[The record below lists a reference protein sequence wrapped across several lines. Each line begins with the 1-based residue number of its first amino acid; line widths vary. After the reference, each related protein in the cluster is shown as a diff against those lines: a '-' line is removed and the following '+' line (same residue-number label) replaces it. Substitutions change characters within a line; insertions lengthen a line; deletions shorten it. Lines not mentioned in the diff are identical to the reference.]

1 MNAVIIGHGDQE
13 DRGGSDTGAWDRLRE
28 IRVPVTVACGD
39 LDVPFLVSRSRELAD
54 RLPRGQHEVLPGL
67 AHQPYLE
74 QPALVAELI
83 TEAMAAGRP
92 PG

>member
-1 MNAVIIGHGDQE
+1 
-13 DRGGSDTGAWDRLRE
+13 
-28 IRVPVTVACGD
+28 VACGD
-39 LDVPFLVSRSRELAD
+39 LDVPFLVSRSRELAG
-54 RLPRGQHEVLPGL
+54 RLPRGQHEVLPGF